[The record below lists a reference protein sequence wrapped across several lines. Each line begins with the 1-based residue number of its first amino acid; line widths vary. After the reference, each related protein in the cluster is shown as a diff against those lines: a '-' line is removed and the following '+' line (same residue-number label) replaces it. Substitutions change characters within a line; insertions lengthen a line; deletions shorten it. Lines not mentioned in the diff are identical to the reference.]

1 MLELKFIPTG
11 ADGMEYGDLI
21 LYGTIAALGASVAV
35 IVGLLVFLAFKSY
48 QPPPAEP
55 PAP

>member
-1 MLELKFIPTG
+1 MLNSNLIPTG
-11 ADGMEYGDLI
+11 ADCMEYGDLI

-35 IVGLLVFLAFKSY
+35 IVGLLVFLAIKSY

-55 PAP
+55 PAS

>member
-1 MLELKFIPTG
+1 
-11 ADGMEYGDLI
+11 MEYGDLI

-35 IVGLLVFLAFKSY
+35 IVGLLVFLAIKSY

-55 PAP
+55 PAS